1 MDCQMAGR
9 IHAAG
14 ASCRAMTGEP
24 GQRREAPADPT
35 AGRAVL
41 EALWHDHRR
50 WVAAVLLAHKPRE
63 AELEDLL
70 QEVAMTFV
78 TRVHELR
85 DPGALRPWL
94 RVVALNAARMDA
106 RRVRLRRALLRPL
119 QDEHAEL
126 ADPGRERR
134 LRADDARAEA
144 AAALEAA
151 RPLPG
156 GSRGPLP
163 RRSRGG
169 LSKKQTPPPLTLPE
183 PPAEPPLPRARRLL
197 RERLAPSARRSDARP
212 LPAARASAGA
222 NPP

>member
-1 MDCQMAGR
+1 
-9 IHAAG
+9 
-14 ASCRAMTGEP
+14 MTGEP
-24 GQRREAPADPT
+24 GQRREATADSAT
-35 AGRAVL
+35 GRAVL
-41 EALWHDHRR
+41 EALWHAHRR

-78 TRVHELR
+78 THVHELR

-94 RVVALNAARMDA
+94 RTVALNAARMDA

-119 QDEHAEL
+119 KDEHADL

-144 AAALEAA
+144 QAALQAA
-151 RPLPG
+151 QSLPEELREPL
-156 GSRGPLP
+156 LL
-163 RRSRGG
+163 RSVRG
-169 LSKKQTPPPLTLPE
+169 LSQKQIAALLDLPE
-183 PPAEPPLPRARRLL
+183 TTVETRLARARRQL
-197 RERLAPSARRSDARP
+197 REKLAPPARPSDARP
-212 LPAARASAGA
+212 ATAARASAGA

>member
-1 MDCQMAGR
+1 
-9 IHAAG
+9 
-14 ASCRAMTGEP
+14 MTGEP
-24 GQRREAPADPT
+24 GQRDEAPADPAT
-35 AGRAVL
+35 GRAVL
-41 EALWHDHRR
+41 EALWHEHRR

-106 RRVRLRRALLRPL
+106 RRVRLRRMLLRPL

-144 AAALEAA
+144 EAALEAA
-151 RPLPG
+151 RALPEEYREPLLL
-156 GSRGPLP
+156 RCL
-163 RRSRGG
+163 RG
-169 LSKKQTPPPLTLPE
+169 LSQKQIATLLNLPE
-183 PPAEPPLPRARRLL
+183 TTVETRLARARRLL
-197 RERLAPSARRSDARP
+197 RERLAPSARPSDARP
-212 LPAARASAGA
+212 LPAASASAGA
-222 NPP
+222 NPHE